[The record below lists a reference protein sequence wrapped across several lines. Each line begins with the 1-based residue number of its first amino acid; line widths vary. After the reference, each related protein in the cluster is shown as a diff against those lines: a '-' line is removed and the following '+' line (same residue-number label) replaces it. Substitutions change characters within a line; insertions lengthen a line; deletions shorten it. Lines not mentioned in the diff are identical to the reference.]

1 MKNLSILF
9 SIFLLIIIGCG
20 QSNNDSQDNEVNSPG
35 PITQSD
41 KNRYNLN
48 PNDEL
53 NYGSMDSVIRDSLG
67 GDSLNTP

>member
-1 MKNLSILF
+1 MKNLSILI
-9 SIFLLIIIGCG
+9 SMFLLIIIGCG

-35 PITQSD
+35 PVTQSD

-48 PNDEL
+48 SNDEF
-53 NYGSMDSVIRDSLG
+53 NYGSMDSLMRDSLR